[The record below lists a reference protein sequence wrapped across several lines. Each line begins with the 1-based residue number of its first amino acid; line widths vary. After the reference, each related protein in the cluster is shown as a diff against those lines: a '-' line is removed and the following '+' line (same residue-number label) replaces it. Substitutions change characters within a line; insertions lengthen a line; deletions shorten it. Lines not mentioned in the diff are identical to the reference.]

1 MRGAADESTNA
12 NAISFGFATR
22 AVFVSMLVLM
32 AIFEHLI
39 NPDLASSSSSSSS
52 PLSESGSGEGPHRG
66 LSPISRLC
74 HQQYDSSPDKLGGCA
89 LCRAVSQ
96 KVEVGPVAEQRH
108 VTPWSTERRC
118 THGAG
123 ALR

>member
-22 AVFVSMLVLM
+22 AVFVSMLLLM

-39 NPDLASSSSSSSS
+39 KPDLASSSSSSS

-66 LSPISRLC
+66 LPPISRLC
-74 HQQYDSSPDKLGGCA
+74 H
-89 LCRAVSQ
+89 
-96 KVEVGPVAEQRH
+96 
-108 VTPWSTERRC
+108 
-118 THGAG
+118 
-123 ALR
+123 